1 MGIDFRNAD
10 ADHSPL
16 DVAEQMFQ
24 LLGGEPGGLALD
36 ATGLTAELP
45 QRPILLPEL
54 RDLLMDR
61 RLGNHV
67 RDVIWRSLV
76 AHARQE
82 GPAWLVGAVGVALP
96 ALRLTAERIT
106 SGHIARDAAD
116 VDGEVLT
123 LFVEAIRTADL
134 DAGDVRPHLCDAAR
148 QGSRY
153 AHRVVEPGSCRRLPY
168 RAAAPPQAPWKHP
181 DLVLFDAVVTDTPGT
196 AGTTATARSRS
207 SSDAHS
213 GHHDSKG
220 GSGTA
225 SGSVRSTTPLPSSDG
240 QAEITM
246 PATAAVSAN
255 ALPGAADSSV
265 EEGPPDRPPI
275 PPWLA
280 WVRQARQVLIVTTTV
295 ALLVAFAATAVLAE
309 SDAITAAAP
318 SSPDQLGRVFDN
330 LRTWL
335 ISLLTTLA
343 TLMLTIGGLRYLIA
357 GGDPGEVQKAKAA
370 LKAAALGYA
379 LAVLAPLFV
388 NVLKRVV
395 GG

>member
-1 MGIDFRNAD
+1 M
-10 ADHSPL
+10 
-16 DVAEQMFQ
+16 
-24 LLGGEPGGLALD
+24 
-36 ATGLTAELP
+36 
-45 QRPILLPEL
+45 
-54 RDLLMDR
+54 
-61 RLGNHV
+61 
-67 RDVIWRSLV
+67 
-76 AHARQE
+76 
-82 GPAWLVGAVGVALP
+82 
-96 ALRLTAERIT
+96 
-106 SGHIARDAAD
+106 
-116 VDGEVLT
+116 
-123 LFVEAIRTADL
+123 VET
-134 DAGDVRPHLCDAAR
+134 
-148 QGSRY
+148 
-153 AHRVVEPGSCRRLPY
+153 GSCRLPY

-181 DLVLFDAVVTDTPGT
+181 DLVLFDAVVTDIPGT

-213 GHHDSKG
+213 GHHDPKG
-220 GSGTA
+220 GSGTT
-225 SGSVRSTTPLPSSDG
+225 SGSVRSTTPLPLDG
-240 QAEITM
+240 QAEITTST
-246 PATAAVSAN
+246 TAAPAI
-255 ALPGAADSSV
+255 AADSSV

-318 SSPDQLGRVFDN
+318 SNPDQLGRVFGN